1 MNLSPLL
8 IVREVSTHADY
19 DMNSILIKIYG
30 LAKCGYIT
38 ERIYQTMK

>member
-1 MNLSPLL
+1 MNLSPL
-8 IVREVSTHADY
+8 IVREVSTHTDY